1 MPMPEL
7 VLKSIRCPN
16 VRANRLALRKFW
28 AISQISARK
37 PTQFWREAQ
46 LDADRITLRS
56 QREGDNHEKTRRM
69 YCRAWPFSVTVGLAV
84 TNETSALSGS
94 GPVGFIC
101 GTGAVNSPPCRR
113 QQIFTSA
120 WRRAA
125 ASNMASQ
132 NLSAKGEWIWVGAG
146 ALNTLK
152 ENMLRVELNYA
163 LVCK

>member
-1 MPMPEL
+1 MPEL
-7 VLKSIRCPN
+7 VLKSIRCRN

-69 YCRAWPFSVTVGLAV
+69 YCRAWPFSVTGGLAV
-84 TNETSALSGS
+84 TNENIHFVRPRRVHLRHG
-94 GPVGFIC
+94 
-101 GTGAVNSPPCRR
+101 RR
-113 QQIFTSA
+113 QQSA
-120 WRRAA
+120 MSSPTNLHVGLAA
-125 ASNMASQ
+125 GGGLEYGITQ

-152 ENMLRVELNYA
+152 ENMLPVELNYA